1 MRQVRRNPVKL
12 IARTRRWRVRAMDD
26 DDRFDEVVALCGAAT
41 DNQET
46 PAK

>member
-1 MRQVRRNPVKL
+1 MTQ
-12 IARTRRWRVRAMDD
+12 RAVEDD
-26 DDRFDEVVALCGAAT
+26 DPDDEIIALCGAEA

>member
-1 MRQVRRNPVKL
+1 M
-12 IARTRRWRVRAMDD
+12 ARARRWRVRAADD
-26 DDRFDEVVALCGAAT
+26 DDQDYEIIALCGAEA